1 VTAGNSRA
9 DNVFTV
15 WSDLSYLQERN
26 YKFISLFDDTI
37 DIWKL
42 ENITLLEQVSNVAYW
57 SRKAEFQEMLLTNNT
72 PSLPQT

>member
-15 WSDLSYLQERN
+15 WSDLSYLQERK

-57 SRKAEFQEMLLTNNT
+57 SRKAEFQEMLLI
-72 PSLPQT
+72 

>member
-1 VTAGNSRA
+1 
-9 DNVFTV
+9 NVFTV

-57 SRKAEFQEMLLTNNT
+57 SRKAEFQEMLLI
-72 PSLPQT
+72 

>member
-15 WSDLSYLQERN
+15 WSDLSYLQERK

-57 SRKAEFQEMLLTNNT
+57 SRKAEFQEMLLTNHT
-72 PSLPQT
+72 PSLP